1 MARYSKYTVLNN
13 SSEYYSPIRRGKR
26 NIRHYETPRFH
37 NPGVMVRSMV
47 ASTTH
52 IWSYGDRLYN
62 LANQYYGDPRLWWVI
77 AWYNG
82 TPTEA
87 HLIPGEPIEIPINI
101 EQAIGA
107 LGV

>member
-13 SSEYYSPIRRGKR
+13 SSEYYSPIRRGKK
-26 NIRHYETPRFH
+26 NIRHYETPRFI
-37 NPGVMVRSMV
+37 NPGVGVRTAV
-47 ASTTH
+47 ASTTY
-52 IWSYGDRLYN
+52 IWKYGDRLYN
-62 LANQYYGDPRLWWVI
+62 LADQYYGDARFWWVI

-87 HLIPGEPIEIPINI
+87 HLTPGVPIEIPINI
-101 EQAIGA
+101 EQAIKA